1 MLDDLLPVLFTIYR
15 GCENCFEIA
24 ATFVYTHGMSVTAKS
39 VSSTEYSITRA
50 VLYVCLIIFPFIILY
65 VEMERFFALEIA
77 DRRSEIFDRA
87 GRQLLRFSEYSDDA
101 RFFHLLLQKSF
112 ATKAVHKETET
123 WVAGRSQMLKKLFPD
138 TFTFIFWDKSGNLMA
153 SVSDDTRFSFL
164 SKKLNALLGNI
175 RRETIAG
182 RHSEDG
188 FNERFAGDMRLLRQ
202 FLGPFA
208 TPDILVKPFL
218 NDASAGCFQLHA
230 RGDRVLGWYST
241 GDDFSVLAYISD
253 KVRGRLSGP
262 DFLQKQLKGRMPGI
276 DFIFI
281 DEQRQ
286 ELVPS
291 QATPLNSRIF
301 LNFGRFRQ
309 LVPAEQLESDG
320 DYFNYQKLN
329 QRWWAAAVMRRDLFE
344 SVSART
350 GRFMAGIFVCF
361 ALVTFILY
369 CYFMVHENPLHSVKS
384 RLVVI
389 FAYIVFIPALVF
401 TVVSFDYLKQKE
413 KQVVTEQAVE
423 AFQYLTSID
432 NQFRG
437 FLHVKARELNQ
448 TFAGLFPNGSEGF
461 DDVFLASAAASINAR
476 FKPDTFA
483 FSDASGKDLLKA
495 AYSKT
500 IKDDF
505 LRKTGARE
513 LLTYL
518 NCSAAEQYNPE
529 DGIANGFAL
538 SFSETHQRLMPFTLA
553 NTTYLSYL
561 NTLRK
566 SETGEYANLIQL
578 FWPET
583 QIHYE
588 YLNSVTT
595 ASTAAKQKQFFF
607 ALPDLGKS
615 FPDSVNFPGLQAFFE
630 KVLQYGPSQQ
640 KLTGQDGRTYLVF
653 GQGGTNV
660 NSALMAVVVDSE
672 TLNHEI
678 GRFRKNLWIMAGL
691 SLLMTLSLFQILG
704 YYLILPINALAGGV
718 EMVKQRNYSYRID
731 LPFDNEFGQLGKSID
746 RSLENLQELE
756 IARTVQES
764 LIPQQSLAFGPFS
777 VVART
782 RIMTTLGGDYFDFV
796 VDAGNNL
803 TVLMADVAGHGV
815 QAGLLMAMAK
825 SVLLLNNTARVE
837 PEKLMEGLNLTFCTL
852 RKAEIS
858 TMMTGQVVH
867 ISSEHAISF
876 FNAGHCPPLIF
887 SEGGNAARLLECHS
901 LPYGFSAKRKFS
913 GMPADVKAGETMLLY
928 SDGILESVNSNREI
942 LGMDGFRNA
951 AMKAWNENPEVFL
964 DNLFRAFDAWAVS
977 QQDDISFV
985 LIRHGKSQ

>member
-1 MLDDLLPVLFTIYR
+1 
-15 GCENCFEIA
+15 
-24 ATFVYTHGMSVTAKS
+24 MSVSAKS
-39 VSSTEYSITRA
+39 AGSTEYSIARA

-77 DRRSEIFDRA
+77 DRRSEIFDKA
-87 GRQLLRFSEYSDDA
+87 GRQLLRFSEYADDA

-112 ATKAVHKETET
+112 AAEAGQKYTET
-123 WVAGRSQMLKKLFPD
+123 WVAERAQMLKKLFPE
-138 TFTFIFWDKSGNLMA
+138 TFTFIFWDKSGNLMTSA
-153 SVSDDTRFSFL
+153 SDDTRFSFL
-164 SKKLNALLGNI
+164 SKKLNVLLGSI
-175 RRETIAG
+175 KRETIAG
-182 RHSEDG
+182 MHTEDG
-188 FNERFAGDMRLLRQ
+188 FNEKFASDMRLLRQ

-208 TPDILVKPFL
+208 TPDVLARPFL

-241 GDDFSVLAYISD
+241 CDDFSVLAYISGR
-253 KVRGRLSGP
+253 VRGQLSGP
-262 DFLQKQLKGRMPGI
+262 VFLQKQLKDRMPGV
-276 DFIFI
+276 DFILI
-281 DEQRQ
+281 DEQEQ
-286 ELVPS
+286 KLVPAQAAPLHS
-291 QATPLNSRIF
+291 QIF
-301 LNFGRFRQ
+301 LNFGKFRR
-309 LVPAEQLESDG
+309 LVPPEQLESEG
-320 DYFNYQKLN
+320 NHFNYQKLN

-344 SVSART
+344 SASTTT
-350 GRFMAGIFVCF
+350 GRFMARILVCF

-369 CYFMVHENPLHSVKS
+369 CYFMVHDNPMHSVKS
-384 RLVVI
+384 RLVAI

-413 KQVVTEQAVE
+413 KQVVTEKAVE

-432 NQFRG
+432 NQFRV
-437 FLHVKARELNQ
+437 FLHAKARGLNQ
-448 TFAGLFPNGSEGF
+448 TFASLFPRGAESF
-461 DDVFLASAAASINAR
+461 DDAFLASAAASVDAM
-476 FKPDTFA
+476 FMPDTFA

-518 NCSAAEQYNPE
+518 NCSAAEQYNPD

-538 SFSETHQRLMPFTLA
+538 SFSENHQRLMPFTLA

-566 SETGEYANLIQL
+566 AETGEYANLIQL

-595 ASTAAKQKQFFF
+595 ASTAAKQKRLFF
-607 ALPDLGKS
+607 AIPDLGKY
-615 FPDSVNFPGLQAFFE
+615 FPESGNLPGLKTFFE
-630 KVLQYGPSQQ
+630 KVLQHGPSQQ
-640 KLTGQDGRTYLVF
+640 RLTGQDGRTYLVF
-653 GQGGTNV
+653 GQGGTSV

-764 LIPQQSLAFGPFS
+764 LLPQQSPAFGPFS
-777 VVART
+777 IAART

-796 VDAGNNL
+796 VDAENNL

-825 SVLLLNNTARVE
+825 SVLLLNNSVRLE
-837 PEKLMEGLNLTFCTL
+837 PEKLMEGLNRTFCTL

-867 ISSEHAISF
+867 ISHEYAISF
-876 FNAGHCPPLIF
+876 FNAGHCPPMVI
-887 SEGGNAARLLECHS
+887 SEGGSNTRLLECHS
-901 LPYGFSAKRKFS
+901 LPYGFSAKRKFT
-913 GMPADVKAGETMLLY
+913 GIPVTLQPGETMLLY
-928 SDGILESVNSNREI
+928 SDGILESANSNHEI

-951 AMKAWNENPEVFL
+951 AMKAWSENPEVFL
-964 DNLFRAFDAWAVS
+964 ENLFRVFDAWAVS

-985 LIRHGKSQ
+985 LIKHEKSQ

>member
-1 MLDDLLPVLFTIYR
+1 
-15 GCENCFEIA
+15 
-24 ATFVYTHGMSVTAKS
+24 MSVCAKS
-39 VSSTEYSITRA
+39 VDGTGCSITRA

-65 VEMERFFALEIA
+65 IEMERFFALEIA
-77 DRRSEIFDRA
+77 DRRSEIFDKA
-87 GRQLLRFSEYSDDA
+87 GRQLLRFSEYTDDA

-112 ATKAVHKETET
+112 AAEATRKNTQA
-123 WVAGRSQMLKKLFPD
+123 WVAGRSQMLKKLFPE
-138 TFTFIFWDKSGNLMA
+138 TFTFIFWDKSGNLMT

-175 RRETIAG
+175 RQETIAG
-182 RHSEDG
+182 KHGEDG
-188 FNERFAGDMRLLRQ
+188 FNEKFAGEMRLLRQ

-208 TPDILVKPFL
+208 TPDVLAKPFL

-241 GDDFSVLAYISD
+241 CNDFSVLVYISD
-253 KVRGRLSGP
+253 KIRGRLSGP
-262 DFLQKQLKGRMPGI
+262 AFLQKQLKGRIPGV
-276 DFIFI
+276 DFILI
-281 DEQRQ
+281 DEQQ
-286 ELVPS
+286 QKLIPPQAVPLS
-291 QATPLNSRIF
+291 SRVF
-301 LNFGRFRQ
+301 LNFGKFRR
-309 LVPAEQLESDG
+309 LVPAEQLEFDG

-329 QRWWAAAVMRRDLFE
+329 QRWWAAAVMRRDLFA
-344 SVSART
+344 SVSATT
-350 GRFMAGIFVCF
+350 GRFMARIFVCF

-369 CYFMVHENPLHSVKS
+369 CYFMVHANPLHSVKS
-384 RLVVI
+384 RLVAI
-389 FAYIVFIPALVF
+389 FAYIIFIPALVF

-413 KQVVTEQAVE
+413 KQVVTEKAVE

-437 FLHVKARELNQ
+437 FLHAKARELNQ
-448 TFAGLFPNGSEGF
+448 TFAGLFPGGAESF
-461 DDVFLASAAASINAR
+461 DEVFLASAAASVNAR
-476 FKPDTFA
+476 FNPDTFA

-495 AYSKT
+495 AYAKT

-518 NCSAAEQYNPE
+518 NCSAADQYNPD

-538 SFSETHQRLMPFTLA
+538 SFSENHQKLMRFTLA

-566 SETGEYANLIQL
+566 SETGEYTNLIQL

-583 QIHYE
+583 QMHYE
-588 YLNSVTT
+588 YLNGAIA

-607 ALPDLGKS
+607 AMPDMGKS
-615 FPDSVNFPGLQAFFE
+615 FPESENFPGLLAFFD

-640 KLTGQDGRTYLVF
+640 KLTGQDGRTYLIF

-678 GRFRKNLWIMAGL
+678 GRFRNNLWIMAGL

-704 YYLILPINALAGGV
+704 YYLILPINALADGV

-731 LPFDNEFGQLGKSID
+731 MPFDNEFGQLGKSID

-764 LIPQQSLAFGPFS
+764 LLPQQSLAFGPFS
-777 VVART
+777 IAART

-796 VDAGNNL
+796 VDAENNL

-825 SVLLLNNTARVE
+825 SVLLLNNSARLE
-837 PEKLMEGLNLTFCTL
+837 PEKLMEGLNRTFCTL

-867 ISSEHAISF
+867 ISCGHEISF
-876 FNAGHCPPLIF
+876 FNAGHCPPLII
-887 SEGGNAARLLECHS
+887 SDGGRTVKLLECHS

-913 GMPADVKAGETMLLY
+913 GMPVDMQPGETMLLY
-928 SDGILESVNSNREI
+928 SDGILECVNASREV
-942 LGMDGFRNA
+942 LGIDGFKSA
-951 AMKAWNENPEVFL
+951 AMKSWNENPEVFL
-964 DNLFRAFDAWAVS
+964 ENLFGAFDSWASS

-985 LIRHGKSQ
+985 LIRHGKSS